1 MLCFVESRLVKVG
14 HIQAAHQDSIEAQP
28 GENLQRP
35 VDHRAGIKDALANIG
50 AKTDIRALR
59 MKAHRRI
66 LLVSALYRFA
76 GDFRLVNL
84 IATVLN
90 QRQTAAQR
98 VPIAID
104 DFGDPVHGGEQQ
116 NIRLA
121 DNGADNVRLLI
132 EKFHVDDGIERKVQP
147 VGKMPGAID
156 AHHRDRFRQ
165 QGKIDIAG

>member
-1 MLCFVESRLVKVG
+1 M
-14 HIQAAHQDSIEAQP
+14 
-28 GENLQRP
+28 
-35 VDHRAGIKDALANIG
+35 
-50 AKTDIRALR
+50 
-59 MKAHRRI
+59 
-66 LLVSALYRFA
+66 
-76 GDFRLVNL
+76 
-84 IATVLN
+84 

-165 QGKIDIAG
+165 QGKIDSLSALKNSMQGEVLLTATGPSTRNIDFSLLSKTIPVMGVNGAWHLADRLHFSLYTYRVKSAAGRQDARRH